1 MKVGE
6 EEWELC
12 NLEPCQATARDTTR
26 DSVTWTSVK
35 LEEVDKTPTNEAGR
49 MLETLEKVRQ
59 FL

>member
-1 MKVGE
+1 MPRNNARVHMDTSLDTRGE
-6 EEWELC
+6 
-12 NLEPCQATARDTTR
+12 
-26 DSVTWTSVK
+26 SSVK